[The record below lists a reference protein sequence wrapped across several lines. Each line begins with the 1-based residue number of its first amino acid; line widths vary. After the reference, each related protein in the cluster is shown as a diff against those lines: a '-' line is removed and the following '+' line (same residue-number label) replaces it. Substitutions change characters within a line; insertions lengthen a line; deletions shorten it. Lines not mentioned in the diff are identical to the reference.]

1 MAKEKETRSSF
12 EEVMDSLNKTYGK
25 GSVIEMNQKVEEEY
39 DVVST
44 GSISFDNSLGIGG
57 WLRGK
62 LYELKGWEG
71 TGKTTICGKAAAGFQ
86 KKYLDKKVVY
96 IDGEHAIDKNY
107 LATLGV
113 DVDKLV
119 ICQPDYGEMGYNVA
133 EKLIASGEVSLVII
147 DSNTSLIPKKVVDGE
162 AGDNALGLQAR
173 LNSQMWPKIKNKL
186 IKGGTCVIAVN
197 QFREKIGVMFGSPVT
212 TNGGHALKFYSDVI
226 IEVSKTVDKEGMG
239 NLTKIK
245 VTKNKM
251 APPFVE
257 GSFFVEWGV
266 GIDVIRELIDLGNE
280 WGIIKKW
287 GSQITLLDNGAGGE
301 TKYTLTEFEELLR
314 DNEEFYQ
321 DLKTK
326 ILSKMKGETKEE
338 KNGEV

>member
-1 MAKEKETRSSF
+1 MAKKVKEETQKSAF
-12 EEVMDSLNKTYGK
+12 DEAMDGLNKTYGK
-25 GSVIEMNQKVEEEY
+25 GAVIEMNQIEDEVY

-44 GSISFDNSLGIGG
+44 GSISFDHSLGIGG
-57 WLRGK
+57 WLPGK

-71 TGKTTICGKAAAGFQ
+71 TGKTTICGKAAANFQ
-86 KKYLDKKVVY
+86 KKFPDKKVVY

-107 LATLGV
+107 LSALGV

-119 ICQPDYGEMGYNVA
+119 ICQPDYGEMGFNVA
-133 EKLIASGEVSLVII
+133 EKLIATGEVSLVII

-173 LNSQMWPKIKNKL
+173 LNSQMYPKLKNKL
-186 IKGGTCVIAVN
+186 IKGGTCVISVN

-257 GSFFVEWGV
+257 GQFFIKWGE
-266 GIDVIRELIDLGNE
+266 GIDVITELVDLGNE
-280 WGIIKKW
+280 YGILKKW
-287 GSQITLLDNGAGGE
+287 GSTITILDNGAGGE
-301 TKYTLTEFEELLR
+301 TKYTLEEFEGLLR
-314 DNEEFYQ
+314 DNEDFYQ
-321 DLKTK
+321 ELKK
-326 ILSKMKGETKEE
+326 KVLEKMKGNENKD
-338 KNGEV
+338 